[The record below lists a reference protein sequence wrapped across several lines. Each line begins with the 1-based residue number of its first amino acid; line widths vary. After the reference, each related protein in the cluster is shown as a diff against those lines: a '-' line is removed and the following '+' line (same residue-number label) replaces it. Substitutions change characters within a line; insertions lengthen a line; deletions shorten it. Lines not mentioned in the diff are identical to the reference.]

1 MEKTKKHT
9 WLWCVVLGAVLL
21 VAVLWCGVWYAA
33 DPDRLDYSSNEN
45 PYEALPTPETMSIV
59 GVSDIKT
66 VLITS
71 DEVVIARATESTHEE
86 IFTFEKDG
94 SMPELEKLYP
104 GDTVTTTR
112 EVTQMEVVQSFG
124 GSLQAGDTFDYEVA
138 EGFLG
143 CFPAMQPGDTY
154 LLMLNHSTL
163 SEDGYASTALH
174 CSFFYVTEENTV
186 YPSYLVEA
194 FQKYNGMP
202 VEEFARVI
210 HKHWKGYATAF

>member
-1 MEKTKKHT
+1 MEKKMKRRIQYVSVF
-9 WLWCVVLGAVLL
+9 LAVIL
-21 VAVLWCGVWYAA
+21 VFGGWFGYQYMT

-174 CSFFYVTEENTV
+174 YSFFYVTEENTV
-186 YPSYLVEA
+186 YPSYLGEA

-202 VEEFARVI
+202 VAEFARVI